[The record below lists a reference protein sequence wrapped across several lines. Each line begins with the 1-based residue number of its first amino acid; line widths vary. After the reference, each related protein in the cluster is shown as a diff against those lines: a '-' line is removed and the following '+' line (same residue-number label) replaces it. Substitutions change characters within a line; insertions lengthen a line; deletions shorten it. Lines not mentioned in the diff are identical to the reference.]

1 MHWSAMLTNEFAK
14 LIVNG
19 EGGSHE
25 NGLKFAA
32 TNSEL
37 WWNYGGI
44 VWAESTLVV
53 LAVVVDFGTDWAG
66 DG

>member
-1 MHWSAMLTNEFAK
+1 MEKEEVMKMVCNLQRRIRNC
-14 LIVNG
+14 
-19 EGGSHE
+19 
-25 NGLKFAA
+25 
-32 TNSEL
+32 
-37 WWNYGGI
+37 GGI